1 MDLDAAKRRART
13 RLVRPLQLTRVGLF
27 AERLASAFWPFW
39 SVLLIGLA
47 ALFFGLYETSFV
59 ELVWIGAVVWIAGL
73 GVTGYFGIRNFVM
86 PTRAE
91 AVARLDESLPGR
103 PIQALTDTQAIGA
116 DDDASV
122 AVWKAHVQRMAA
134 QLDDVS
140 AVRGDLRLAKRD
152 PFALRYVALLAVS
165 IALLFGSVWR
175 VTSISDVVAGAGA
188 STLAAGPSWE
198 GWVEPPLYTGRPS
211 LYLNDIRGSTLE
223 IPAGSQVSLRLYGEV
238 GALTVSET
246 ISGRTENIEPASSP
260 THSFQ
265 ARTDGTLSI
274 LGEGGREWTV
284 ALVGDFPPTV
294 SVTGS
299 PDIEA
304 SGQMSLPYRAEDD
317 FGVIAGTGTFTL
329 DLATVS
335 RTHGLVA
342 DPDARN
348 GIEVD
353 LTMPISGDRTFF
365 QESLVEDFSKHP
377 WVGLP
382 VELTLTVLDEASND
396 GISEPYRMSL
406 PGRRFFEPVAAALI
420 EQRRDLLWT
429 RDNGARVAQII
440 RTISHRPDDVIRD
453 SSIYLQL
460 RHALRQLENGVDT
473 GLTAEVQ
480 EDVAEALWTIALNL
494 EEGDLGDAM
503 ARLRRAQDQ
512 LSEAIRNGASDEEIA
527 ALMQELRDAM
537 SEYMRQLAQQQ
548 QQNGEQQQQAQ
559 NSQEV
564 TGDQLEQM
572 LQRLQELME
581 QGRMAEAQQLMEQLR
596 QMMENMQVAQG
607 QQSQQGQ
614 SPGEQAMEGLAETL
628 REQQGLSDEAFRDL
642 QEQFNPNA
650 NRGESQQNEGRS
662 GGQGRGQEHSQQG
675 QGGQAGGGG
684 LEGEQQGGESGQ
696 AGKQGGK
703 QTGQGGEPDANNLA
717 RRQQSLRQELNRQQQ
732 NLPGAGTE
740 AGDAARESLGDAG
753 EAMDR
758 AEQDLR
764 QNDLSG
770 AIDNQAQAMEALRE
784 SMRNLG
790 EAMAQQQQQQQGQQ
804 GQAMGQADPNGSRDP
819 LGRDRGTDGTLGS
832 DENLLQ
838 GEDVY
843 RRARDLLDEIRRR
856 SGDQSRPD
864 IELEYLR
871 RLLDRF

>member
-1 MDLDAAKRRART
+1 VDLDAAKRRART
-13 RLVRPLQLTRVGLF
+13 RLIRPLRLTQVGLI
-27 AERLASAFWPFW
+27 AERLARAFWPFW

-47 ALFFGLYETSFV
+47 ALFFGLHETSFV
-59 ELVWIGAVVWIAGL
+59 ELVWVGAVAWIAGL
-73 GVTGYFGIRNFVM
+73 GVTGFLGLRNFTP

-103 PIQALTDTQAIGA
+103 PIQALTDTQAIGS

-134 QLDDVS
+134 RLDNVP
-140 AVRGDLRLAKRD
+140 AVPGDLQLSKRD
-152 PFALRYVALLAVS
+152 PFALRYVALLAVG

-175 VTSISDVVAGAGA
+175 VATIGDVVSGAGT

-198 GWVEPPLYTGRPS
+198 GWIEPPLYTGRPS
-211 LYLNDIRGSTLE
+211 LYLNDIRGNTLE
-223 IPAGSQVSLRLYGEV
+223 IPAGSQISLRLYGEV

-260 THSFQ
+260 THNFQ
-265 ARTDGTLSI
+265 ARNDGTLSI
-274 LGEGGREWTV
+274 AGDGGREWTV
-284 ALVGDFPPTV
+284 TLVGDFPPSV
-294 SVTGS
+294 SVVDS
-299 PDIEA
+299 PEIEA
-304 SGQMSLPYRAEDD
+304 SGQMSLPYQVEDD
-317 FGVIAGTGTFTL
+317 YGVIAGTGTFTL
-329 DLATVS
+329 DLATVA
-335 RTHGLVA
+335 RTHGLIA
-342 DPDARN
+342 DPDPRD

-353 LTMPISGDRTFF
+353 LSMPISGDRKFF
-365 QESLVEDFSKHP
+365 QEDLIEDFSKHP

-382 VELTLTVLDEASND
+382 IVVTLTVQDEAGNK
-396 GISEPYRMSL
+396 GTSEPYQMAL

-429 RDNGARVAQII
+429 RDNGTRVARII

-460 RHALRQLENGVDT
+460 RHALRQLENGNT
-473 GLTAEVQ
+473 AGLTVETQ

-527 ALMQELRDAM
+527 ELMQELRDAM

-548 QQNGEQQQQAQ
+548 QQNGEQQQAE

-650 NRGESQQNEGRS
+650 NRGESQQNEGRN
-662 GGQGRGQEHSQQG
+662 GGQGRGEEHSQQG
-675 QGGQAGGGG
+675 QGGQGSEGGQ
-684 LEGEQQGGESGQ
+684 EGEQQGGESGQ
-696 AGKQGGK
+696 AGNQGG
-703 QTGQGGEPDANNLA
+703 QQGGDSGEPDANNLA
-717 RRQQSLRQELNRQQQ
+717 QRQQSLRQELNRQQQ

-753 EAMDR
+753 DAMDR

-790 EAMAQQQQQQQGQQ
+790 EAMAQQQQQQGQQ
-804 GQAMGQADPNGSRDP
+804 GEAMGQADPNGSRDP

-838 GEDVY
+838 SEDVY